1 MLSNYIMYNIRQ
13 AHFTQHGFENPEKRK
28 CLYRKVVISTNNIA
42 PPRRCLNK
50 HDKYHEKLESF

>member
-50 HDKYHEKLESF
+50 YDNIMRK